1 MYDCAAADAEK
12 VLRKSRL
19 LEKEDKEE
27 DISFLLD
34 QRTTRLQYIGQRDKS
49 FGKKKE
55 EKDNRKERQDKLKEK
70 EDVRVRSED
79 REH

>member
-1 MYDCAAADAEK
+1 MDKMYDCAAADAEK

-34 QRTTRLQYIGQRDKS
+34 QRTTRLQ
-49 FGKKKE
+49 
-55 EKDNRKERQDKLKEK
+55 
-70 EDVRVRSED
+70 
-79 REH
+79 